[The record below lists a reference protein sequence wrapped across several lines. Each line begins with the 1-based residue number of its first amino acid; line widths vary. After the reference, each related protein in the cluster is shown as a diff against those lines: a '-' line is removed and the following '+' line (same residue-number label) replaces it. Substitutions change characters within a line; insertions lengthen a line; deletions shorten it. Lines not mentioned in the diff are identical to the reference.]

1 MEAVPITTDVVESR
15 SRRGVKY
22 VIKFVRDLRQVG
34 GLLRVLRF
42 PSPIKL
48 TATMLKVA
56 LSTINEQ
63 TKQTEDLVKNT

>member
-1 MEAVPITTDVVESR
+1 MNVRVTRIIKGRHSRARMVVGLTTTYVVESR

-22 VIKFVRDLRQVG
+22 VIKFVRDLLQVD

-48 TATMLKVA
+48 TATV
-56 LSTINEQ
+56 
-63 TKQTEDLVKNT
+63 